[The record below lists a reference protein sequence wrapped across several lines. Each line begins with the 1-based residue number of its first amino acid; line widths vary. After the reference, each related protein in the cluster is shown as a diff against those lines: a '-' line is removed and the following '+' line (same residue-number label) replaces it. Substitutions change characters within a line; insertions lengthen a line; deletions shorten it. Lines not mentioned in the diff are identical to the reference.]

1 MDAIILLFSIP
12 VCRSLPSA
20 SISENEI
27 TEWREIMKF
36 ILNCLW
42 ATVPLC
48 YHSDPPIIVWSQ
60 TVYFLVLEKC
70 NYNMHYTKIQHKLI
84 LNNNSIFIHFKM
96 SFISAMAKQ
105 SLLFSWSF
113 RNHSYMLIW
122 CSRIISYYVIVK
134 FIIKIENGC
143 DA

>member
-1 MDAIILLFSIP
+1 
-12 VCRSLPSA
+12 
-20 SISENEI
+20 
-27 TEWREIMKF
+27 
-36 ILNCLW
+36 
-42 ATVPLC
+42 
-48 YHSDPPIIVWSQ
+48 
-60 TVYFLVLEKC
+60 
-70 NYNMHYTKIQHKLI
+70 MHYTKIQHKLI

-134 FIIKIENGC
+134 FIIKIENDC